1 MAIIGQI
8 SFGGFE
14 NMSSIVYCGPDTM
27 YSIGEVYYGLDLVW
41 KTDSVQ
47 PEDKWEAYQLAEN
60 NSPFAVKYLT
70 ASRLLSFSFY
80 TIVDMTE
87 TDGIINNAKLVRYD
101 SIPTGDRL
109 NARYMTT
116 VGSNQNM
123 TYRCD
128 STALRTEGGDPI
140 YKVTYTAIDTD
151 NGIVIPFDGYY
162 VFVLSNIA
170 KYDPLNTG
178 ISRNENDCITYQ
190 HGYYNLP
197 PEGDLNVIGHNWAT
211 TDWNIGEQT
220 QYLTAIEVKTRNIFD
235 DDPIPDAIINAYWDY
250 MNECVTI
257 QSIQNDG
264 ADASA
269 YVDHYEYTIAEETY
283 TSTGIN
289 FPVSNLDFTG
299 TDKHYTMEIV
309 AVSKDGN
316 SSAVYRVNVEMPVT
330 MQFSSYDAIVNRLYW
345 EPMYNNEN
353 YASRVARYIWVCGQ
367 YSSGGTTDNY
377 IDCSNFENGTYHAVV
392 SAVTINGNRIKTSYS
407 PDFVVDIDKHV
418 WSYSVTAERN
428 VPVALYTPTSN
439 EIISGYSFYAIYN
452 DIPDASLMV
461 LMEIDANNYSS
472 RTSIASLKVS
482 TIDLVPKMTSDKKY
496 QLFEYVFSSVDG
508 NPIILEAGKTY
519 GFPMP
524 QGNGNYGVLQMS
536 FVRNEETTGT
546 TIEIPVWGILSP
558 WAAVITRT
566 EPSYIQF
573 TYPST

>member
-87 TDGIINNAKLVRYD
+87 TAGIINNAKLVRYD

-116 VGSNQNM
+116 VGSSQNM

-128 STALRTEGGDPI
+128 NTALRTEGGDPI

-197 PEGDLNVIGHNWAT
+197 DGDLNVIGHNWAT

-220 QYLTAIEVKTRNIFD
+220 PYLTAIEVKTRNIFD

-283 TSTGIN
+283 TSTGIH

-353 YASRVARYIWVCGQ
+353 YASRIARYIWVCGQ
-367 YSSGGTTDNY
+367 YSSGTATDNY
-377 IDCSNFENGTYHAVV
+377 IDCSNFDNGTYHAVV

-418 WSYSVTAERN
+418 WSYSVAGEGN

-439 EIISGYSFYAIYN
+439 ETISGYSFYAIYN
-452 DIPDASLMV
+452 NIPDASLMV

-472 RTSIASLKVS
+472 RTSVANLKVS
-482 TIDLVPKMTSDKKY
+482 TIELVPKMTSDKKY
-496 QLFEYVFSSVDG
+496 QLNEYVFSTVDG
-508 NPIILEAGKTY
+508 NPITLEAGKTY

-524 QGNGNYGVLQMS
+524 QGGYNVEMS

>member
-87 TDGIINNAKLVRYD
+87 TAGIINNAKLVRYD

-116 VGSNQNM
+116 VGSSQNM

-128 STALRTEGGDPI
+128 NTALRTEGGDPI
-140 YKVTYTAIDTD
+140 YKVTYTATDTD

-190 HGYYNLP
+190 HSYYNLP
-197 PEGDLNVIGHNWAT
+197 DGDLNVIGHNWAT

-269 YVDHYEYTIAEETY
+269 YVDHYEYTIAEDTY

-330 MQFSSYDAIVNRLYW
+330 MQFSSYDAVVNRLYW
-345 EPMYNNEN
+345 EPMYNDEN
-353 YASRVARYIWVCGQ
+353 YSSRINRYIWVCGQ
-367 YSSGGTTDNY
+367 YSGGATDNY
-377 IDCSNFENGTYHAVV
+377 IDCSNFDNGTYHAVV

-418 WSYSVTAERN
+418 WSYSVTTESN

-439 EIISGYSFYAIYN
+439 ETISGYSFYAIYN
-452 DIPDASLMV
+452 NIPDASLMV

-472 RTSIASLKVS
+472 RTSVANLKVS
-482 TIDLVPKMTSDKKY
+482 TIELVPKMTSDKKY
-496 QLFEYVFSSVDG
+496 QLNEYVFSSVDG

-524 QGNGNYGVLQMS
+524 QGGYNVEMS

>member
-47 PEDKWEAYQLAEN
+47 PEDKWEAYQLAEK

-87 TDGIINNAKLVRYD
+87 TAGIINNAKLVRYD

-116 VGSNQNM
+116 VGSSQNM

-128 STALRTEGGDPI
+128 NTALRTEGGDPI

-190 HGYYNLP
+190 HGYYNL

-377 IDCSNFENGTYHAVV
+377 IDCSNFGNGTYHAVV

>member
-47 PEDKWEAYQLAEN
+47 PEDKWEAYQLAEY

-87 TDGIINNAKLVRYD
+87 TAGIINNAKLVRYD

-116 VGSNQNM
+116 VGSSQNM

-128 STALRTEGGDPI
+128 NTALRTEGGDPI